1 MSITLTQLRSFLA
14 IVRTGS
20 VTGAA
25 EELVVTQPSVSAA
38 LSALSRELGVQ
49 LTERVGRSVRTTSA
63 GERFAPYAADVIG
76 LLDQGRRAARE
87 ADGAAARE
95 LRLAAVTTAGEHL
108 VPPLLSAFS
117 ARHPDIGLSVDVGQR
132 GRVLQRVLD
141 HDADIAIAASPVSD
155 GRMVGVP
162 FLDDEIVL
170 IAPIGDPLVRRR
182 SVAVEELRDRVWL
195 LREEGSGTR
204 ALTEQLLAAHELD
217 PMVLTLGSNGAVR
230 EGVLA
235 GLGISLQSKLA
246 VGAEIEAG
254 RLATIRIRERLPR
267 RRWHVLRS
275 GVGPVRE
282 PVEAFMA
289 FVERPQ
295 TRAAVRAARRS
306 DAAPPGPAG
315 APAAAPGGAGGD
327 R

>member
-1 MSITLTQLRSFLA
+1 M
-14 IVRTGS
+14 
-20 VTGAA
+20 
-25 EELVVTQPSVSAA
+25 
-38 LSALSRELGVQ
+38 
-49 LTERVGRSVRTTSA
+49 
-63 GERFAPYAADVIG
+63 IG
-76 LLDQGRRAARE
+76 LLEQGRRAARE
-87 ADGAAARE
+87 AAGAAARE

-108 VPPLLSAFS
+108 IPPLLRVFS
-117 ARHPDIGLSVDVGQR
+117 ERHPDIGLSVDVGQR

-141 HDADIAIAASPVSD
+141 HDADIAIAATSASD

-162 FLDDEIVL
+162 FLDDETVL
-170 IAPIGDPLVRRR
+170 IAPVGDPLARRR

-204 ALTEQLLAAHELD
+204 ALTEQFLAGHELD
-217 PMVLTLGSNGAVR
+217 PKVLTLGSNGAVK

-235 GLGISLQSKLA
+235 GLGISLQSRLA

-254 RLATIRIRERLPR
+254 RLATIRVPERLPR

-275 GVGPVRE
+275 GVGPVRD

-289 FVERPQ
+289 FVVRPQ
-295 TRAAVRAARRS
+295 ARAAVRAARRP
-306 DAAPPGPAG
+306 DTAAPGPAG
-315 APAAAPGGAGGD
+315 APAAAPGAGGGG